1 MTIEELTASIPE
13 RVKQE
18 EIDAVI
24 AYEKKMAQHG
34 IAARVKWSVKGIN
47 LSRVGEGD
55 WLLSIQG
62 SIDAISYRLEDGSY
76 MP

>member
-18 EIDAVI
+18 EIEAVI
-24 AYEKKMAQHG
+24 FYEKELAQHG
-34 IAARVKWSVKGIN
+34 IAARVRWSVKSVK
-47 LSRVGEGD
+47 LSRASEGN

-62 SIDAISYRLEDGSY
+62 DIDAISYRLGDGSY